1 MNYSA
6 WRSRAHTGGTVYLQM
21 IMAANILVYS
31 DIYIVQYVSNI
42 LYYCKGCE
50 MYWNLILMGGGGIF
64 C

>member
-21 IMAANILVYS
+21 IMAANIIVYS

-42 LYYCKGCE
+42 HCTTGKVVKCV
-50 MYWNLILMGGGGIF
+50 GI
-64 C
+64 